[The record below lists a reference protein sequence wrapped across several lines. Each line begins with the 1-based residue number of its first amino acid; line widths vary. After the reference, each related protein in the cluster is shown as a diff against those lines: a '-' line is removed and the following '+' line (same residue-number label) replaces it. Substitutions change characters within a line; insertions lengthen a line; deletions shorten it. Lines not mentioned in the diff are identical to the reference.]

1 MKRWFSLI
9 AAVIL
14 LLVIITLFQGTASAQ
29 KHTPPVHPTVI
40 YAEKHDVSPPL
51 RDMTPIVPAAGDAQA
66 PPLLRHKPGGDR
78 AAAMT
83 SKGDGALQ
91 TVYGPNAMPGVIQ
104 NFEGADNLAGVLPP
118 DTNGDVGPNH
128 YVQTV
133 NLHFIIFD
141 KSGNTL
147 YGPANTNT
155 IWQGFG
161 GDCET
166 NNDGDPV
173 VLYDPMADRWLISQ
187 FAVDGPYYECIAIS
201 QTPDPTGSWYRY
213 AFKTSDTKMD
223 DYPKLG
229 VWPDGYYMTANLFEN
244 NNWAGTGVYAF
255 ERDKMLLGQSAQMQ
269 LFELPAKD
277 WGGMLP
283 ADLDGSTLPPAGAP
297 NYMIEVIDGDWDP
310 ANWPNDEIHY
320 HEFHVDWNDPNN
332 TTFNIDPI
340 IVNIAEFDSMPCV
353 TQESRQC
360 IPQNGTSAKLDAI
373 GDRAMFRLAYR
384 NFGDHEAMAFNHT
397 VDAGGG
403 RAGVRWYELRRSNTA
418 DPWSVHQQSTY
429 APDDGLHR
437 WMGSIAMDA
446 VGNMAVGYSVSS
458 SSIFPGIRYAGRL
471 VDDPLNSMAQG
482 EGTIID
488 GGGAQTSSSNRWG
501 DYSMLAV
508 DPTDDCTF
516 WFTTE
521 YYKTTSSYNW
531 TTRIASFKFPSC
543 TNAPD
548 FSLSATPDSQAV
560 CSGDDA
566 QYTVDVNSTGGFS
579 DLVTLSATGNPAGT
593 TASFSVNPVT
603 PPGSSLLTIGDTASA
618 AAGSSTITIEGV
630 GGGKTHDTLV
640 DLTIYD
646 ASPAAAP
653 TLTSPADNAT
663 DVPLTP
669 TFTWDA
675 VSGAETYTLQVATD
689 AAFNSIVHTATG
701 ITGTSYTMPDQL
713 NMGATY
719 YWRVAAENPC
729 GSGAYAAPFSF
740 TTENR
745 ICIAP
750 AAAIPDN
757 DAAGV
762 SSTQTID
769 SAKNISDL
777 NVSLNIPHTLVGDL
791 IVTLTHIDTGTSAT
805 LLDRPG
811 TTNPTFFDRGC
822 QGDNVD
828 ATIDDEGADGNA
840 ESMCDNNPAIHGNVV
855 GGDPATSSL
864 LAAFDG
870 ESFGGD
876 WQLTVS
882 DNARGETGTLDQWCL
897 EPVLNCAGQTNE
909 VTGLAIASSG
919 SNVELSWTDTNASS
933 YKVYRAADDPYF
945 TPDDATNLLATVSTP
960 SYTDNNALG
969 SAGSNYY
976 YKVLGV
982 DNCPPPTGAIT
993 RVAEFDF
1000 DLTPGT
1006 N

>member
-1 MKRWFSLI
+1 MKRGLSLI
-9 AAVIL
+9 SAVIL

-29 KHTPPVHPTVI
+29 KHTPPIQPTVI

-51 RDMTPIVPAAGDAQA
+51 RNLQPIPPTPGEIEEI
-66 PPLLRHKPGGDR
+66 PLLRHRPSSNPPLYLLNQGDQ
-78 AAAMT
+78 
-83 SKGDGALQ
+83 ALQ
-91 TVYGPNAMPGVIQ
+91 TTYGPDAMPGTIQ
-104 NFEGADNLAGVLPP
+104 NFEGTDNRAGVLPP

-128 YVQTV
+128 YIQIV

-161 GDCET
+161 GDCEN

-187 FAVDGPYYECIAIS
+187 FAIDGPYYECVAIS
-201 QTPDPTGSWYRY
+201 QTADPTGSWYRY
-213 AFKTSDTKMD
+213 SFKTSDDKMN

-229 VWPDGYYMTANLFEN
+229 VWPDGYYMTANLFLN
-244 NNWAGTGVYAF
+244 GSSWAGTGVYAF
-255 ERDKMLLGQSAQMQ
+255 ERDKMLQGQAAQMQ
-269 LFELPAKD
+269 LFELDAKD

-283 ADLDGSTLPPAGAP
+283 ADLDGDNLPPAGAP
-297 NYMIEVIDGDWDP
+297 NYMIEVIDGAWDP

-320 HEFHVDWNDPNN
+320 HEFHVDWADSSNS
-332 TTFNIDPI
+332 TFNTDPI
-340 IVNIAEFDSMPCV
+340 IIHIDEFDSMPCV
-353 TQESRQC
+353 TNESRDC
-360 IPQNGTSAKLDAI
+360 IPQQGTSEKLDAI

-384 NFGDHEAMAFNHT
+384 NFGDHEALVFNHT

-403 RAGVRWYELRRSNTA
+403 RAGVRWYELRRSSTS
-418 DPWSVHQQSTY
+418 DPWSVNQQSTF

-488 GGGAQTSSSNRWG
+488 GGGAQTHSASRWG

-508 DPTDDCTF
+508 GPSDDCTF
-516 WFTTE
+516 WYTTE
-521 YYKTTSSYNW
+521 YYKSTSSSNW

-548 FSLSATPDSQAV
+548 FSLSATPDSQSV

-566 QYTVDVNSTGGFS
+566 QYTVDVNATGGFS
-579 DLVTLSATGNPAGT
+579 DPVTLSASGNPAGT
-593 TASFSVNPVT
+593 TTNFSVNPVT
-603 PPGSSLLTIGDTASA
+603 PPGSSTLTIGDTGA
-618 AAGSSTITIEGV
+618 ATPGTSTITIEGT
-630 GGGKTHDTLV
+630 GGGKTHSTTV
-640 DLTIYD
+640 DLSIYD
-646 ASPAAAP
+646 AAPAAP
-653 TLTSPADNAT
+653 TLSSPADGAT
-663 DVPLTP
+663 GVSLTP
-669 TFTWDA
+669 TFTWNAATNAD
-675 VSGAETYTLQVATD
+675 SYTLQVATD
-689 AAFNSIVHTATG
+689 AAFTSIVHSASG
-701 ITGTSYTMPDQL
+701 ITGTSYVMPSPL
-713 NMGATY
+713 NMDTTY

-729 GSGAYAAPFSF
+729 GNGPYAAAFSF

-745 ICIAP
+745 ICTSP
-750 AAAIPDN
+750 GAAIPDN

-762 SSTQTID
+762 SSTQAITND
-769 SAKNISDL
+769 KKLSDL
-777 NVSLNIPHTLVGDL
+777 NVYLNIPHTLVGDL
-791 IVTLTHIDTGTSAT
+791 IVTLTHVDTGTT
-805 LLDRPG
+805 VTMIDRPG
-811 TTNPTFFDRGC
+811 TTSPGFFDRGC

-828 ATIDDEGADGNA
+828 ATIDDEGTDGNA
-840 ESMCDNNPAIHGNVV
+840 ESVCDNNPAIHGNVV
-855 GGDPATSSL
+855 GGDPANTSL

-870 ESFGGD
+870 EDFGGD
-876 WQLTVS
+876 WKLTVS

-909 VTGLAIASSG
+909 VTGLSVTSSG
-919 SNVELSWTDTNASS
+919 SNVELIWTDTDASS
-933 YKVYRAADDPYF
+933 YKVYRAANDPYF
-945 TPDDATNLLATVSTP
+945 TPDDATNLLATVSTA
-960 SYTDNNALG
+960 SYTDTGALG
-969 SAGSNYY
+969 DANDNYY

-982 DNCPPPTGAIT
+982 DNCPPPQGSVT

-1000 DLTPGT
+1000 GLTPGT